1 MEWVIDNQTYKV
13 EIQRK
18 NNKNTYLRGNEDL
31 TILIT
36 TNYLVSKKQISDLL
50 RRNEKY
56 LQKMIS
62 KRIKEQEKKKLFS
75 YLGKNYDI
83 VIVPTMNKIEI
94 INNKILVKSW
104 DYLNKWY
111 GNEIKRVFSERL
123 NIIYQKFN
131 EQLPYPKLKIRKMKT
146 RWGVCNRKN
155 LSITLNSELIK
166 LDIEKIDY
174 VIIHELAHLV
184 HFNHSVDFWA
194 VVSKY
199 CPNYKEIRKS
209 MKE

>member
-18 NNKNTYLRGNEDL
+18 NNKNTYLRVNEDL

-174 VIIHELAHLV
+174 VIIHELAHFI
-184 HFNHSVDFWA
+184 HFNHSINFWNIVA
-194 VVSKY
+194 KY
-199 CPNYKEIRKS
+199 CPNYKAIRKS